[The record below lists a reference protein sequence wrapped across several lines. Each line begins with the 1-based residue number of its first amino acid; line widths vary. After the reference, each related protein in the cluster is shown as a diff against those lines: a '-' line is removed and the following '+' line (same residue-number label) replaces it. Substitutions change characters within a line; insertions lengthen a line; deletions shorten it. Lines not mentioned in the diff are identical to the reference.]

1 MSDTFAFRTIPT
13 PLYRRLNLRVLKRV
27 LILGL
32 VLATVGGFAR
42 WTIRSEQASFADVAR
57 HTSVTDPT
65 AQDANTD
72 PSFLELP
79 ASGVVAIST
88 ADLAVQDVA
97 RHTLARAQHLL
108 VAHGSLTD
116 AGPGQLAPTGKG
128 LTFTDGP
135 SIGPSIVS
143 VSGTTAAWGA
153 AVMSETGLCFAVRLD
168 AHGAARFGTLTS
180 ACTGAAALQVTGLT
194 W

>member
-57 HTSVTDPT
+57 HTSVGGAT
-65 AQDANTD
+65 AQDSNTN
-72 PSFLELP
+72 PSFLDLP
-79 ASGVVAIST
+79 ASGVAAIST
-88 ADLAVQDVA
+88 ADLAVQNVA
-97 RHTLARAQHLL
+97 RHTMSRAQHLL
-108 VAHGSLTD
+108 VARGSLTD
-116 AGPGQLAPTGKG
+116 AGPSQLSPAKG

-153 AVMSETGLCFAVRLD
+153 AVMSESGLCFAVRLD